1 MAVREGS
8 GRARVA
14 GVRNRAVRA
23 RDGGGDVSL
32 SPAAVARSHRG
43 GVTGAGE
50 GNFSF
55 TKILESESADQR
67 PFAAAVSVSDPSRS
81 FDAGADRLG
90 HSYCGAPAPLL
101 IFLAAA
107 SFRKCFFR

>member
-55 TKILESESADQR
+55 TKILELKSADQ
-67 PFAAAVSVSDPSRS
+67 PFAAAVRVSDPSRS
-81 FDAGADRLG
+81 FDADAD
-90 HSYCGAPAPLL
+90 
-101 IFLAAA
+101 
-107 SFRKCFFR
+107 